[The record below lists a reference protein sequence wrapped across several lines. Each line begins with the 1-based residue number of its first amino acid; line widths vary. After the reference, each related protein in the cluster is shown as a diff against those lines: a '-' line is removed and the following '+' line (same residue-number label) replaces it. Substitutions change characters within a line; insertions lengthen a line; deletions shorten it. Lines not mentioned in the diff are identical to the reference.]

1 MPDTAATLVK
11 RLNTL
16 KTIPNVA
23 VQLTKMIADD
33 TYTMPEF
40 ETVIKMDPTLVLKIL
55 KTVNSPYYA
64 LLSKVTSVAEAVSF
78 IGMENLRNLIVLDI
92 LKNIVKNSEDHV
104 HFSKNRLWLHSAAVG
119 VCCQL
124 IAERIFAQ
132 NSEDAFLSGLL
143 HDIGM
148 IVENQLQPSLFLE
161 ACGRFSLGKRSIIV
175 CEFDAVGTDHARV
188 GFLLAKD
195 WKLPACVCEAV
206 QQHHVQLKKMAPD
219 SVSGILQMAEY
230 LVCRQNYPPLI
241 GMTGILSPQL
251 ITHMHDNIMEYKAIM
266 LDLPAELE
274 KARELYSLDTEQG
287 GDA

>member
-1 MPDTAATLVK
+1 VPDAAATLVK

-40 ETVIKMDPTLVLKIL
+40 ENVIKMDPTLVLKIL

-64 LLSKVTSVAEAVSF
+64 LLSKVTNVAEAVSF

-104 HFSKNRLWLHSAAVG
+104 HFSKSRLWLHSAAVG

-175 CEFDAVGTDHARV
+175 CELDAVGTDHARV

-241 GMTGILSPQL
+241 GMTGLLSPQL